1 MQRKTTKR
9 IMVTNNLSKLR
20 GLAQELKL
28 DAIIL
33 NNTFNIRYAAGYAA
47 DYCYL
52 ILTQESAYYL
62 TDGRFTIEADNK
74 LNKDFNIVEITR
86 NNVFDKIIE
95 CLGNPVTVGYE
106 TSVLYCD
113 CVELLNK
120 LNKYNLQNA
129 TFDIESVRM
138 IKNNEEIECI
148 SRANYIAEKSL
159 FELKQYMKSGVTER
173 ELQMRLDFIMG
184 MNGSEK
190 VSFDTIVAFGENSAH
205 AHAKPSERRLKSGD
219 IMLFDYGAT
228 YNGYHS
234 DMTRCFIFG
243 EASKKQVNI
252 YNAVL
257 EAQIA
262 ALDSLKADKICAE
275 IDAVARRVLDNA
287 GYGKFFTH
295 SLGHGVG
302 LEIHESPSLNS
313 TNFNALKDGMIVT
326 VEPGVYI
333 KGFGGIRIEDMAVVG
348 GKIITEFPKE
358 LEIICDY

>member
-1 MQRKTTKR
+1 
-9 IMVTNNLSKLR
+9 MVTNNLSKLR
-20 GLAQELKL
+20 GIAQELKL

-74 LNKDFNIVEITR
+74 LNKDFNIIEITR
-86 NNVFDKIIE
+86 NNVFDMITE
-95 CLGNPVTVGYE
+95 CLGNAITVGYE
-106 TSVLYCD
+106 TSVLYSD

-120 LNKYNLQNA
+120 LSKYDLHNA
-129 TFDIESVRM
+129 TFGIESARM
-138 IKNNEEIECI
+138 LKNCEEIEYI
-148 SRANYIAEKSL
+148 SRANEIAEKSL

-243 EASKKQVNI
+243 EANEKQINV

-257 EAQIA
+257 EAQIS
-262 ALDSLKADKICAE
+262 ALDSIKADKTCAE
-275 IDAVARRVLDNA
+275 IDAVARSVLQNA
-287 GYGKFFTH
+287 GYGQYFTH

-302 LEIHESPSLNS
+302 LEIHEAPSLNS

-333 KGFGGIRIEDMAVVG
+333 KDFGGIRIEDMAVVG
-348 GKIITEFPKE
+348 GKIITEFPKK
-358 LEIICDY
+358 LEIISDF